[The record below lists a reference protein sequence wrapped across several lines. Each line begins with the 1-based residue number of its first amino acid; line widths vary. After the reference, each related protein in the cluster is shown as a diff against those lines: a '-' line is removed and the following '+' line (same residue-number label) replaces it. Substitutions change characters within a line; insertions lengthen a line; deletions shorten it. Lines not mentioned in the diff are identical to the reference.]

1 MDHILDIP
9 ALILVLAALFGWLN
23 HRFMGLPM
31 TVGLVVIA
39 LLTSM
44 GVMAVDGVAP
54 QLGIGDSV
62 RQVLS
67 SIDFR
72 QTLMEGMLSFLL
84 FAGAMH
90 VNLDELLNRKWT
102 VLTLASVGVLLA
114 TCINALGFWY
124 FANWLGFAIPVMTA
138 LVFGALIAPTD
149 PVAVLA
155 VLKRLKVP
163 AQLEATIKGESL
175 FNDGVAVVLFS
186 VLATI
191 AFNSHDVPFTLQD
204 GIQLFLL
211 EALGGAALGLL
222 AGTIAFYALR
232 SLDDYVLEVII
243 TLALVTGAYSLALQL
258 HLSGPIAMV
267 IAGLIIGNKGIKY
280 AMSDVTKEHLNK
292 FWELLDEIL
301 NAALFLLIGFEVMVV
316 EFNQNLVIL
325 SLLAIPLVL
334 FSRWVSVGLPISIA
348 NLRTPFTRGTVP
360 ILTWAGLRGGISVA
374 LVLSLPD
381 TEARS
386 VLLTVCYA
394 VVVFSVIVQGITVER
409 VIRKF
414 LPNKLL

>member
-23 HRFMGLPM
+23 HRFLGLPM

-39 LLTSM
+39 LVTSM
-44 GVMAVDGVAP
+44 GLLAIDALFP
-54 QLGIGDSV
+54 HLGIGDSV
-62 RQVLS
+62 RNLMS

-72 QTLMEGMLSFLL
+72 ATLMEGMLSFLL

-90 VNLDELLNRKWT
+90 VDLDELLNRKWT
-102 VLTLASVGVLLA
+102 VLTLASAGVLLA
-114 TCINALGFWY
+114 TAINAAGFWF
-124 FANWLGFAIPVMTA
+124 FANWLGFAVPVMTA

-163 AQLEATIKGESL
+163 PQLEATIKGESL

-191 AFNSHDVPFTLQD
+191 AFGSDPVTLQS
-204 GIQLFLL
+204 GVQLFLV
-211 EALGGAALGLL
+211 EALGGAVLGFF

-243 TLALVTGAYSLALQL
+243 TLALVTGAYSIALQF

-267 IAGLIIGNKGIKY
+267 IAGLIIGNKGVRY
-280 AMSDVTKEHLNK
+280 AMSDVTKQHLNK

-301 NAALFLLIGFEVMVV
+301 NAALFILIGFEVMVV
-316 EFNQNLVIL
+316 QFNQNLILL
-325 SLLAIPLVL
+325 SLIAIPLVL
-334 FSRWVSVGLPISIA
+334 FSRWVSVGVPISIA
-348 NLRTPFTRGTVP
+348 SLRDPFTRGTVP

-381 TEARS
+381 TDARS

>member
-9 ALILVLAALFGWLN
+9 ALILVLAAVFGWLN
-23 HRFMGLPM
+23 HRFLGLPL

-44 GVMAVDGVAP
+44 GVMAVDVVMP
-54 QLGIGDSV
+54 NLGIGDSV
-62 RQVLS
+62 RGVLS

-72 QTLMEGMLSFLL
+72 KTLMEGMLSFLL

-102 VLTLASVGVLLA
+102 VLTLASVGVMLA
-114 TCINALGFWY
+114 TTINGLGFY
-124 FANWLGFAIPVMTA
+124 YASNWLGFTIPIMTA

-163 AQLEATIKGESL
+163 PQLEATIKGESL

-191 AFNSHDVPFTLQD
+191 AFSSQGDAITLQS
-204 GIQLFLL
+204 GIQVFLF
-211 EALGGAALGLL
+211 EALGGAVLGRV
-222 AGTIAFYALR
+222 AGTLAFFALR

-243 TLALVTGAYSLALQL
+243 TLALVTGAYSLALQF

-267 IAGLIIGNKGIKY
+267 IAGLIIGNKGIRY

-325 SLLAIPLVL
+325 SLFAIPLAL
-334 FSRWVSVGLPISIA
+334 FSRWVSVGLPISLA
-348 NLRTPFTRGTVP
+348 SLRNPFTRGTVP

-381 TEARS
+381 TPERS

-394 VVVFSVIVQGITVER
+394 VVVFSVIVQGVTVEK

-414 LPNKLL
+414 LAN

>member
-23 HRFMGLPM
+23 HRFLGLPM

-39 LLTSM
+39 LVTSM
-44 GVMAVDGVAP
+44 GLLAIDSLLP
-54 QLGIGDSV
+54 NLGIGDSV
-62 RQVLS
+62 RNLMS

-72 QTLMEGMLSFLL
+72 ATLMEGMLSFLL

-90 VNLDELLNRKWT
+90 VDLDELLNRKWT

-114 TCINALGFWY
+114 TGINAAGFWF

-163 AQLEATIKGESL
+163 PQLEATIKGESL

-191 AFNSHDVPFTLQD
+191 AFGNDPVTLQS
-204 GIQLFLL
+204 GIQLFLV
-211 EALGGAALGLL
+211 EALGGAVLGFF

-243 TLALVTGAYSLALQL
+243 TLALVTGAYSVALQF

-267 IAGLIIGNKGIKY
+267 IAGLIIGNKGVRY
-280 AMSDVTKEHLNK
+280 AMSDVTKQHLNK

-301 NAALFLLIGFEVMVV
+301 NAALFILIGFEVMVV
-316 EFNQNLVIL
+316 QFNQNLILL
-325 SLLAIPLVL
+325 SLIAIPLVL
-334 FSRWVSVGLPISIA
+334 FSRWISVGVPISIA
-348 NLRTPFTRGTVP
+348 NLRNPFTRGTVP

-394 VVVFSVIVQGITVER
+394 VVVFLSHRSGV
-409 VIRKF
+409 
-414 LPNKLL
+414 LPWRE